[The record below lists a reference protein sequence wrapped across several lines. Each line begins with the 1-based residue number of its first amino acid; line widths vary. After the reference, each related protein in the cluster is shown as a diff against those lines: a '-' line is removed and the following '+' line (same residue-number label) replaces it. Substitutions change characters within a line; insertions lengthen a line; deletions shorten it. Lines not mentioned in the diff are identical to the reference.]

1 MTILSV
7 LFVISTG
14 YWMAF
19 RIRSEKVDEP
29 DAKETDPEKAENIQ
43 DVIGEENSKQWSVFN
58 ACMVVI
64 SFYLS
69 MLCSAWYDGDVT
81 QRPTAV
87 FQFTSSLTFWL
98 YNCSIWI
105 AFLVFL
111 YAAVIPVLNQDRT
124 Y

>member
-1 MTILSV
+1 
-7 LFVISTG
+7 
-14 YWMAF
+14 MAF

-29 DAKETDPEKAENIQ
+29 DAKETDPEKAEKIQ

-58 ACMVVI
+58 ACMVVV

>member
-29 DAKETDPEKAENIQ
+29 DTKETDPEKAEKIQ

-58 ACMVVI
+58 A
-64 SFYLS
+64 
-69 MLCSAWYDGDVT
+69 
-81 QRPTAV
+81 
-87 FQFTSSLTFWL
+87 
-98 YNCSIWI
+98 
-105 AFLVFL
+105 
-111 YAAVIPVLNQDRT
+111 
-124 Y
+124 